1 MVDAVFRPL
10 TTVPLVEGLMIDLPI
25 RVAAPDVT
33 HVDALAPGTR
43 LGEFEILGLLGV
55 GGFGMV
61 YRAYD
66 HSLQRD
72 VAIKEYMPTALAS
85 RAADVL
91 NISVRTSGDE
101 ETFRTGLES
110 FVGEARMLAKFEHPS
125 LVKVFRF
132 WEANNTA
139 YMVMPLYR
147 GMTLKQARLRMRTPP
162 TEAWLRKVLWSV
174 LGALKVLHRGKAL
187 HRDVSPDNIF
197 LQDIGPPVLLDL
209 GAARLAISDRARQ
222 HTAVLKVNFAPIEQ
236 YADVKDMLQGPWTDL
251 YSLSAVVHG
260 LLCNEPPMP
269 ATIRVVND
277 SMPPFASVARTV
289 AAEFGLRYSN
299 EFVAGIAWGLNI
311 RPQDRPQSVQEFAK
325 ALVLTTPNGM
335 SSFDWRAELGP
346 ACLPEGDVLQL
357 PTGSGQPDPT
367 RPDPDKHAYQPT
379 QLFRAKAATPDPDDQ
394 DEESPTVLAP
404 DETATERATAPTEPR
419 AHARSMPEGGRSSPP
434 SETALAN
441 TEPMALASGDAR
453 AGRRAPKAWLLLSA
467 VAVVVLAAAA
477 WSWRGPTKPAAVVA
491 APEVSA
497 PATPNAALA
506 NEPTAL
512 GAAPVASA
520 PTTDAPT
527 PAPTPAKPSESPAAA
542 TTATIPGPLEHASA
556 AVTDKS
562 TKAAKAA
569 LRRATPTAPSK
580 VETPR
585 PVTAVEPAPA
595 PVAPAPAPPKPAP
608 RPEPALS
615 AEKLCAN
622 ESFITKPMCMYRAC
636 QRADLANT
644 PFCVEQD
651 QRFKRAAERNN
662 R

>member
-1 MVDAVFRPL
+1 MVDAVSRPL
-10 TTVPLVEGLMIDLPI
+10 TAVPLVEGLMIDLPI

-43 LGEFEILGLLGV
+43 LGEFEILGLIGV

-85 RAADVL
+85 RATDVL

-209 GAARLAISDRARQ
+209 GAARLAISDRAKQ

-277 SMPPFASVARTV
+277 SMPPIASVARTV

-299 EFVAGIAWGLNI
+299 EFVTGIAWGLSI

-335 SSFDWRAELGP
+335 SSFDWRAELGS

-357 PTGSGQPDPT
+357 PSAPGQPDPT
-367 RPDPDKHAYQPT
+367 RPEPDKHAYEPT
-379 QLFRAKAATPDPDDQ
+379 QLFRAKAAAPDADDQ
-394 DEESPTVLAP
+394 DEESPTVLAS
-404 DETATERATAPTEPR
+404 DETAPGIATAPAESR
-419 AHARSMPEGGRSSPP
+419 AHARSMPEGGRSAAP

-441 TEPMALASGDAR
+441 TEPMALASGGAP
-453 AGRRAPKAWLLLSA
+453 AGRRSRTTWMLLFA
-467 VAVVVLAAAA
+467 VAAVALAAAA
-477 WSWRGPTKPAAVVA
+477 WTWRGPTKPAAILA

-497 PATPNAALA
+497 PAATPNVALA

-512 GAAPVASA
+512 GAAPVAAA
-520 PTTDAPT
+520 PSTEPPAVAA
-527 PAPTPAKPSESPAAA
+527 APTPAKPSESPAAA
-542 TTATIPGPLEHASA
+542 APVPLDPASA
-556 AVTDKS
+556 AVAA
-562 TKAAKAA
+562 KAAKAA
-569 LRRATPTAPSK
+569 LRRTTPVAPSK
-580 VETPR
+580 VEAPR
-585 PVTAVEPAPA
+585 PLTVAEPAPA

-608 RPEPALS
+608 KPEPTLS

-636 QRADLANT
+636 QRADLVNT